1 MPNKLIISETVE
13 NMSMTDVQQ
22 AEFKCEIGTKDT
34 KQISTLLDTI
44 EKDIQS
50 LWGEHVKIMTA
61 IEGLTSTGCN
71 IIIKIEMTQ
80 GNMSQLKK
88 KIWLLLSEITHTE

>member
-1 MPNKLIISETVE
+1 
-13 NMSMTDVQQ
+13 
-22 AEFKCEIGTKDT
+22 
-34 KQISTLLDTI
+34 
-44 EKDIQS
+44 
-50 LWGEHVKIMTA
+50 VKIMTA